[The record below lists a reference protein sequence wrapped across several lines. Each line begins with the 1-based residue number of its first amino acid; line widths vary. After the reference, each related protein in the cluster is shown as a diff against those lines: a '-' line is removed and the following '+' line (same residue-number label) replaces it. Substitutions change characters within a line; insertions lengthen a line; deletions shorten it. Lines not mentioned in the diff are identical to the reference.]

1 MPGNIIVD
9 YWTLNSVYF
18 VITILVFIIF
28 LTVIV
33 VLFNKFQI
41 EVAKELNTDCLNPV
55 AIYFDKSNRDR
66 CLLEKQTPKLENV
79 VNQNRNN
86 VQEVKTEITKTN
98 QGITNAQNIIT
109 SLENSKELTNVSNS
123 VVNISDLYYEKL
135 YNPLIDMSFNKIPTM
150 INNFKNK
157 INESVQLAIN
167 VGNNLG
173 NTIIQ
178 KSVKKGWN
186 KIKEVDI
193 YNNIVK
199 YLNTV
204 TDPKKNPNVDP
215 EIQQT
220 ITNLNPVVD
229 FKIQSKLNDY
239 SKIKKKISKIGI
251 ISKI

>member
-18 VITILVFIIF
+18 VITILVFIVF
-28 LTVIV
+28 LTVNV

-41 EVAKELNTDCLNPV
+41 EVAKELNTNCLNPV
-55 AIYFDKSNRDR
+55 AIYFDKSNRER
-66 CLLEKQTPKLENV
+66 CLLEKQTPELVNV
-79 VNQNRNN
+79 VNQNKNN
-86 VQEVKTEITKTN
+86 VQAVKTEIMKTN
-98 QGITNAQNIIT
+98 QGITNAQNIL
-109 SLENSKELTNVSNS
+109 SNLKESKELNNVSNA
-123 VVNISDLYYEKL
+123 VVNISDSYYDRL
-135 YNPLIDMSFNKIPTM
+135 YNPLVDMSNNKIPTM
-150 INNFKNK
+150 INDFKNK

-204 TDPKKNPNVDP
+204 SDPKKNPNVDS
-215 EIQQT
+215 ETQQT
-220 ITNLNPVVD
+220 ILD
-229 FKIQSKLNDY
+229 FKNQSKINNY
-239 SKIKKKISKIGI
+239 NTIKKKMDKNGI
-251 ISKI
+251 ISKK

>member
-18 VITILVFIIF
+18 VITILVFIVF
-28 LTVIV
+28 LTVNV

-66 CLLEKQTPKLENV
+66 CLLEKQTPELVNV
-79 VNQNRNN
+79 VNQNKNN
-86 VQEVKTEITKTN
+86 VQVVKTEIMKTN
-98 QGITNAQNIIT
+98 QGITNAKNILT
-109 SLENSKELTNVSNS
+109 SLKKSKELTNVQNT
-123 VVNISDLYYEKL
+123 VGNISDLYYKKL

-150 INNFKNK
+150 INDFKNK

-173 NTIIQ
+173 NKIIQ

-186 KIKEVDI
+186 KIKDVRI

-199 YLNTV
+199 YLNKIKNSKT
-204 TDPKKNPNVDP
+204 NPNVDP

-220 ITNLNPVVD
+220 IAD
-229 FKIQSKLNDY
+229 FKNQNNLKKYN
-239 SKIKKKISKIGI
+239 KIKKKMNKKGLISRK
-251 ISKI
+251 